1 MANAEELPQ
10 SERKNRGILPR
21 RKRWRFLL
29 VVLLLLLIVSSL
41 TWRSREQIAEN
52 LIEGQLA
59 QLGIDASY
67 EIESITPTRQVL
79 RNFVIGDKTRPDLS
93 VERIELVPR
102 VGLTGPAIGT
112 LKLVRPRL
120 RASVK
125 DGELSLG
132 ALDALLESDSEESTS
147 LPGWSLELVD
157 GRARIF
163 TDWGVIGVDA
173 QGQGKLDD
181 GFVGNLAAVASDL
194 SVSDCQLQAPE
205 LVGKVTVINGR
216 PGFAGPLNLNA
227 LNCDGVGMR
236 LTEATIDARVTGDR
250 DLQGLSGEIELS
262 TGELRGA
269 GVATS
274 GLSGSSQIGWSDGIA
289 NAKFALSAD
298 DLSTAGADLA
308 GLSMKGAAR
317 FRPSDGRVEFEADV
331 DGRDVSLASATQ
343 ANLSQIAR
351 ASSGTLA
358 EPLIAKLSGALNRQ
372 LPNSALRANVLFR
385 QTDERW
391 SLVIPSARLR
401 SASGDELFA
410 ASQLQFGVGADG
422 EMQLAGNLT
431 ASGEG
436 LPALRGRL
444 EASAEGGPSLRIDMA
459 PYRSG
464 ASEVEIPQL
473 TLTRLRSGDLA
484 MSGTSI
490 ATGEIPGGR
499 VSALQIPLQGTWSDR
514 AGLTLMRN
522 CGLVRFAQLELSG
535 LALDRNSLRVCPLD
549 NFAVVR
555 SGSAGVEVSA
565 SINDMALSGELGES
579 PISIEANE
587 VRFTSA
593 EGLFV
598 DKADVVLG
606 SDDEQNRFAL
616 AGFNAN
622 FTETPSGT
630 MSGIEAGLA
639 AVPLDIVAGESAW
652 AFEEGVFSLSDANFR
667 VRDRD
672 ESQRFYPLAARGATL
687 TLQDNVITANAVLR
701 RPGSS
706 RTIVEVALHHNL
718 DRGAGYSDINVP
730 GAVFDER
737 LQLDQLTILADGVVE
752 LAEGTI
758 TGSGRIDWDGEEVTS
773 HGAFSSDGF
782 DFAAAFGPV
791 AGVSGTVTFSDLLS
805 LTTDGTQ
812 SLKIG
817 SINPGVEVF
826 DGIFDFALVD
836 GTRVSIKGG
845 RWPFFGGTMVLRPT
859 EIDLARVE
867 ERNYVIEVTGA
878 DAAQFVTAMEMG
890 NLSVTGT
897 FDGAV
902 PLLFDEMGN
911 GEIVNGLLI
920 SRPPGGNVSYIGELT
935 YEDAGAIANFAFDSL
950 RSLDFSQMSVEMN
963 GPLSGEIITR
973 LLFDGIS
980 QGAGADRNFVTRQI
994 AKLPIRFNVNIRASF
1009 YQLLMDLRGMYDPAF
1024 IRDPRS
1030 VGLVRTQSG
1039 QLIRQSV
1046 PDQPAT
1052 EPQETLPDESSIQ
1065 TDESETLP

>member
-21 RKRWRFLL
+21 RRRSRFLL
-29 VVLLLLLIVSSL
+29 VVLLLLLIVSAL

-59 QLGIDASY
+59 QLGIEASY
-67 EIESITPTRQVL
+67 EIESITPARQVL
-79 RNFVIGDKTRPDLS
+79 RNFVIGDEARPDLS

-120 RASVK
+120 RARVK

-132 ALDALLESDSEESTS
+132 ALDPLLESGSEEATS
-147 LPGWSLELVD
+147 LPGWKLELVD
-157 GRARIF
+157 GRARVF
-163 TDWGVIGVDA
+163 TDWGVIGIDA
-173 QGQGKLDD
+173 QGQGKLND
-181 GFVGNLAAVASDL
+181 GFVGNIAAVASDL
-194 SVSDCQLQAPE
+194 NVSGCQLVAPE
-205 LVGKVTVINGR
+205 LVGKLTVIDGK
-216 PGFAGPLNLNA
+216 PGFAGPLNLNL
-227 LNCDGVGMR
+227 LNCGAAGVR
-236 LTEATIDARVTGDR
+236 LAETAIEARVTGDR
-250 DLQGLSGEIELS
+250 DLQGFSGEVELS

-274 GLSGSSQIGWSDGIA
+274 GLSGSSQIDWSDGIA

-298 DLSTAGADLA
+298 GLSATGA
-308 GLSMKGAAR
+308 GLSRLSMEGAAR
-317 FRPSDGRVEFEADV
+317 FRPTDGRIEFEADV
-331 DGRDVSLASATQ
+331 DGGDLSLASATQ
-343 ANLSQIAR
+343 ESLTQLAR
-351 ASSGTLA
+351 ASAGTLA
-358 EPLIAKLSGALNRQ
+358 EPLIAKFRGALNSQ
-372 LPNSALRANVLFR
+372 LPDSALSANVLYR
-385 QTDERW
+385 QSEERW

-410 ASQLQFGVGADG
+410 ASQQQFGVGADG
-422 EMQLAGNLT
+422 EMQLAGNLA
-431 ASGEG
+431 ASGKAIPE
-436 LPALRGRL
+436 LRGRL
-444 EASAEGGPSLRIDMA
+444 ETSAGGDPSVRIDMA

-464 ASEVEIPQL
+464 GSEIEIPQL
-473 TLTRLRSGDLA
+473 TLTQLRSGDLSL
-484 MSGTSI
+484 SGTSI
-490 ATGEIPGGR
+490 VTGEIPGGR
-499 VSALQIPLQGTWSDR
+499 VSAMQIPLQGTWSDR
-514 AGLTLMRN
+514 AGLTLLRN
-522 CGLVRFAQLELSG
+522 CASMRFAQLELSG
-535 LALDRNSLRVCPLD
+535 LTLNRNSLRVCPLD
-549 NFAVVR
+549 SFAVVR
-555 SGSAGVEVSA
+555 SGSAGLEVSA
-565 SINDMALSGELGES
+565 SIGDVTLSGELGES

-598 DKADVVLG
+598 DQADVALG
-606 SDDEQNRFAL
+606 PEDEQNRFAL

-630 MSGIEAGLA
+630 MTGIEAGIA
-639 AVPLDIVAGESAW
+639 AVPLDIVAGESVW
-652 AFEEGVFSLSDANFR
+652 AFEEGVFSLTDANFR

-706 RTIVEVALHHNL
+706 RAIVEVALRHDL
-718 DRGAGYSDINVP
+718 DSGAGYSDLNVP

-758 TGSGRIDWDGEEVTS
+758 TGSGRIDWDGEDVTS
-773 HGAFSSDGF
+773 RGAFSSEGF

-812 SLKIG
+812 SLKIA
-817 SINPGVEVF
+817 SINPGVEVL
-826 DGIFDFALVD
+826 DGIFDFAIVD

-859 EIDLARVE
+859 EIDLSRVE
-867 ERNYVIEVTGA
+867 ERSYVIEVTGA

-897 FDGAV
+897 FDGSV

-980 QGAGADRNFVTRQI
+980 QGAGANRNFVTRQI

-1009 YQLLMDLRGMYDPAF
+1009 YELLMDLRGMYDPAF

-1030 VGLVRTQSG
+1030 LGLVRTQSG
-1039 QLIRQSV
+1039 QVIRQSV

-1052 EPQETLPDESSIQ
+1052 VPQEISPDESSIQ

>member
-21 RKRWRFLL
+21 RRRSRFLL
-29 VVLLLLLIVSSL
+29 VVLLLLLIVSAL

-59 QLGIDASY
+59 QLGIEASY
-67 EIESITPTRQVL
+67 EIESITPARQVL
-79 RNFVIGDKTRPDLS
+79 RNFVIGDEARPDLS

-120 RASVK
+120 RARVK

-132 ALDALLESDSEESTS
+132 ALDPLLESGSEEATS
-147 LPGWSLELVD
+147 LPGWKLELVD
-157 GRARIF
+157 GRARVF
-163 TDWGVIGVDA
+163 TDWGVIGIDA
-173 QGQGKLDD
+173 QGQGKLND
-181 GFVGNLAAVASDL
+181 GFVGNIAAVASDL
-194 SVSDCQLQAPE
+194 NVSGCQLVAPE
-205 LVGKVTVINGR
+205 LVGKLTVIDGK
-216 PGFAGPLNLNA
+216 PGFAGPLNLNL
-227 LNCDGVGMR
+227 LNCGAAGVR
-236 LTEATIDARVTGDR
+236 LAETAIEARVTGDR
-250 DLQGLSGEIELS
+250 DLQGFSGEVELS

-274 GLSGSSQIGWSDGIA
+274 GLSGSSQIDWSDGIA

-298 DLSTAGADLA
+298 GLSATGA
-308 GLSMKGAAR
+308 GLSRLSMEGAAR
-317 FRPSDGRVEFEADV
+317 FRPTDGRIEFEADV
-331 DGRDVSLASATQ
+331 DGGDLSLASATQ
-343 ANLSQIAR
+343 ESLTQLAR
-351 ASSGTLA
+351 ASAGTLA
-358 EPLIAKLSGALNRQ
+358 EPLIAKFRGALNSQ
-372 LPNSALRANVLFR
+372 LPDSALSANVLYR
-385 QTDERW
+385 QSEERW

-422 EMQLAGNLT
+422 EMQLAGNLA
-431 ASGEG
+431 ASGKAIPE
-436 LPALRGRL
+436 LRGRL
-444 EASAEGGPSLRIDMA
+444 ETSAGGDPSVRIDMA

-464 ASEVEIPQL
+464 GSEIEIPQL
-473 TLTRLRSGDLA
+473 TLTQLRSGDLSL
-484 MSGTSI
+484 SGTSI
-490 ATGEIPGGR
+490 VTGEIPGGR
-499 VSALQIPLQGTWSDR
+499 VSAMQIPLQGTWSDR
-514 AGLTLMRN
+514 AGLTLLRN
-522 CGLVRFAQLELSG
+522 CASMRFAQLELSG
-535 LALDRNSLRVCPLD
+535 LTLNRNSLRVCPLD
-549 NFAVVR
+549 SFAVVR
-555 SGSAGVEVSA
+555 SGSAGLEVSA
-565 SINDMALSGELGES
+565 SIGDVTLSGELGES

-598 DKADVVLG
+598 DQADVALG
-606 SDDEQNRFAL
+606 PEDEQNRFAL

-630 MSGIEAGLA
+630 MTGIEAGIA
-639 AVPLDIVAGESAW
+639 AVPLDIVAGESVW
-652 AFEEGVFSLSDANFR
+652 AFEEGVFSLTDANFR

-706 RTIVEVALHHNL
+706 RAIVEVALRHDL
-718 DRGAGYSDINVP
+718 DSGAGYSDLNVP

-758 TGSGRIDWDGEEVTS
+758 TGSGRIDWDGEDVTS
-773 HGAFSSDGF
+773 RGAFSSEGF

-812 SLKIG
+812 SLKIA
-817 SINPGVEVF
+817 SINPGVEVL
-826 DGIFDFALVD
+826 DGIFDFAIVD

-859 EIDLARVE
+859 EIDLSRVE
-867 ERNYVIEVTGA
+867 ERSYVIEVTGA

-897 FDGAV
+897 FDGSV

-980 QGAGADRNFVTRQI
+980 QGAGANRNFVTRQI

-1009 YQLLMDLRGMYDPAF
+1009 YELLMDLRGMYDPAF

-1030 VGLVRTQSG
+1030 LGLVRTQSG
-1039 QLIRQSV
+1039 QVIRQSV

-1052 EPQETLPDESSIQ
+1052 VPQEISPDESSIQ